1 MRNLVR
7 LAVLLLIA
15 HALYRFVPVYLHY
28 YQFKDAVAETALF
41 AKDRTDTELVDRVM
55 MLAERYQIPI
65 ERDAVQV
72 SRDTR
77 MTYIT
82 LMYEE
87 QIEWVPTYRR
97 TMPFTVAVEGW
108 HVRPSTGV
116 DPLTRDQPWLPASAG
131 RLRLARLR
139 AGSHTSHCRSIR
151 ATSSLN
157 RATYAASSRLSRLI
171 STLARA
177 PLAAASSSST
187 ATTTSL
193 AAFALPRRAI
203 AGAVPSA
210 SLACRMV
217 SSGVS
222 AAFFIAA

>member
-55 MLAERYQIPI
+55 TLAERYQIPI

-116 DPLTRDQPWLPASAG
+116 DPLR
-131 RLRLARLR
+131 
-139 AGSHTSHCRSIR
+139 
-151 ATSSLN
+151 
-157 RATYAASSRLSRLI
+157 
-171 STLARA
+171 
-177 PLAAASSSST
+177 
-187 ATTTSL
+187 
-193 AAFALPRRAI
+193 
-203 AGAVPSA
+203 
-210 SLACRMV
+210 
-217 SSGVS
+217 
-222 AAFFIAA
+222 